1 MSMSSPSIILYLGLR
16 CTKVPR
22 SPIAAT
28 SSPAAVPEPT
38 PFVAVSVQGPDPVTT
53 APPSTTETAEA
64 VSVQSPEP
72 VTTTPPSSTE
82 TAEAFL
88 VQVPK
93 PVTTTQPSSTETAD
107 ALSVQNPEPATTS
120 PPSSTKTADAVSI
133 SSLIVVAPSDGLS
146 VALPTTSSLSEAHES
161 NTDIHRF
168 IPSPISHN
176 QTSGLLST
184 DLSTKPSSS
193 EVLTTSTAETT
204 FMVETP
210 TTTTIPSAF
219 PSAANPLQDFP
230 DPGSEDVRNRHT
242 LRTILGSIFG
252 TLGFIALILLMCFL
266 IYRYRRRKPRDGRSL
281 GGSEKLLRGGRHSAD
296 SWASSQHA
304 FLSRTSSLSDA
315 PSALDHHVPG
325 LNLGSTYAHVRKG
338 SSHLSEPDPNPSDVS
353 PDMRA
358 HIGRAIGG
366 AQVHSTPGDQP
377 REKPI
382 SPNFQI
388 NQDQQ
393 SIYSSERSLGST
405 IILPG
410 RSSFGSSLQRAS
422 YPISISDLGPPGPND
437 SVTRVSTRSDPF
449 DLEAPPNAMHRHSSG
464 ALPRG

>member
-1 MSMSSPSIILYLGLR
+1 MSMSSPSIILYQGLR

-22 SPIAAT
+22 SPIAAA
-28 SSPAAVPEPT
+28 SSSAAVPEPT
-38 PFVAVSVQGPDPVTT
+38 PFIAVSVQGPDQVTT
-53 APPSTTETAEA
+53 ASPSNTETAEA
-64 VSVQSPEP
+64 VSVQSSEEVTTAPPSSTETAEAFSVQVPKP

-82 TAEAFL
+82 TADAVS
-88 VQVPK
+88 VQGPEL
-93 PVTTTQPSSTETAD
+93 VTTA
-107 ALSVQNPEPATTS
+107 
-120 PPSSTKTADAVSI
+120 PPSGTATADAV
-133 SSLIVVAPSDGLS
+133 IVVAPSDALS
-146 VALPTTSSLSEAHES
+146 VALPTTSSLSEAPES

-168 IPSPISHN
+168 FPSPISHN
-176 QTSGLLST
+176 QTSGLSST

-204 FMVETP
+204 FMVGTP
-210 TTTTIPSAF
+210 TTTTIPAAF
-219 PSAANPLQDFP
+219 PSATNLSQDSP
-230 DPGSEDVRNRHT
+230 PGPEDVRNRHT
-242 LRTILGSIFG
+242 LGTILGSIFG
-252 TLGFIALILLMCFL
+252 TLGFIALILLMCVL

-281 GGSEKLLRGGRHSAD
+281 GGSEKLLRSGRHSAD

-304 FLSRTSSLSDA
+304 FLPRTSSLSDA

-325 LNLGSTYAHVRKG
+325 LNLGSAYAHVRKG
-338 SSHLSEPDPNPSDVS
+338 SSLSHLSEPAPNPSDVS
-353 PDMRA
+353 PDMRP
-358 HIGRAIGG
+358 HIGG
-366 AQVHSTPGDQP
+366 AMGGTQVHSTPGDQAH
-377 REKPI
+377 EKLV
-382 SPNFQI
+382 SPNFQR

-449 DLEAPPNAMHRHSSG
+449 DLEAPPNAIHRHSSG